1 MELEWD
7 ASKAELNLQNHGI
20 SFEDAA
26 LVFYDHGR
34 IESYDGR
41 EDYGED
47 RLGSLFGRSCTWST
61 PFEKRKPSALFRHE
75 RQSPMSKI
83 NTVKRTL
90 DLTKPPIVTDEQK
103 VRLAMLDAMPDDQ
116 IDTSDAPFR
125 PDAVWVKA
133 VDFPH
138 AKKLISLRIDEDVI
152 EFFKQTGT
160 RYQTRINAVLRSYVN
175 AHQNVK

>member
-1 MELEWD
+1 
-7 ASKAELNLQNHGI
+7 
-20 SFEDAA
+20 
-26 LVFYDHGR
+26 
-34 IESYDGR
+34 
-41 EDYGED
+41 
-47 RLGSLFGRSCTWST
+47 
-61 PFEKRKPSALFRHE
+61 
-75 RQSPMSKI
+75 MSKK

-90 DLTKPPIVTDEQK
+90 DPKNPPILTQEQK
-103 VRLAMLDAMPDDQ
+103 LRLATLAALPDDQ

-152 EFFKQTGT
+152 EFFKQAGS

-175 AHQNVK
+175 AQQQLK